1 MSYLTGLKCLRC
13 GAEYPA
19 RRMIGGCPK
28 CRAGGKPSNVVCT
41 YDYEQIKT
49 AFKKKSLPDRP
60 LTMWR
65 YKEFMAP
72 EEENIVT
79 LSEGMTPLIRCERLG
94 KDLGLGNLYVKDESR
109 NPTWSFK
116 DRLASASV
124 SMARQFGAK
133 VVTASSSGNHGAATA
148 AYAAKA
154 GLDAV
159 IFTHEDFPITMR
171 VFMQAYGAK
180 VVAAPTLADR
190 KRLQRLGEEHFGW
203 YSNGDTNQP
212 SAGYDPYG
220 VDGYKSIGFEIS
232 EQLGW
237 RAPDKMVVPVGGGGS
252 FFGSWKGFQEFY
264 TLGLIDSVPEMVAAE
279 VFGPLKNALEKG
291 LDYVEEVPSGRTVAF
306 STGTNYSTYQALRAI
321 LDSGGVAEVASDEE
335 IMDMQLRLA
344 STEGIY
350 GEASGVLPLAVIKK
364 LREMG
369 KIDQDDIVVALLT
382 SGGLKDPATTRSYLP
397 DIPLVEP
404 SLDSLR
410 KGLAEAY
417 GYILPA
423 R

>member
-1 MSYLTGLKCLRC
+1 MSFLTGLKCLRC

-19 RRMIGGCPK
+19 RRMIGGCPE

-41 YDYEQIKT
+41 YDYEQIKG
-49 AFKKKSLPDRP
+49 AFNKKTPADRP

-65 YKEFMAP
+65 YREFMAP
-72 EEENIVT
+72 EQDNIVT
-79 LSEGMTPLIRCERLG
+79 LSEGMTPLVKCEALG
-94 KDLGLGNLYVKDESR
+94 RELGLSNLYVKDESR

-124 SMARQFGAK
+124 SMAVKFGAK
-133 VVTASSSGNHGAATA
+133 VMTASSSGNHGAATA

-171 VFMQAYGAK
+171 VFMEAYGAK
-180 VVAAPTLADR
+180 VVAAPTLRDR
-190 KRLQRLGEEHFGW
+190 KKLQRLGEEHFGW
-203 YSNGDTNQP
+203 YSNGDTMQP

-220 VDGYKSIGFEIS
+220 VDGYKSIGFEIC

-264 TLGLIDSVPEMVAAE
+264 ELGLIDSVPEMVAAE
-279 VFGPLKNALEKG
+279 VFGPLKNALEKD
-291 LDYVEEVPSGRTVAF
+291 LDYVEEVPAGPTVAF
-306 STGTNYSTYQALRAI
+306 STGTNNSTYQALRAI
-321 LDSGGVAEVASDEE
+321 LDSGGMAETAPDEE
-335 IMDMQLRLA
+335 TMEMQLKLA

-364 LREMG
+364 LRQTG
-369 KIDQDDIVVALLT
+369 QIDEDEVVVALMT
-382 SGGLKDPATTRSYLP
+382 SGGLKDPATTQRYLP

-404 SLDSLR
+404 NLDALR

-417 GYILPA
+417 GYLLPEK
-423 R
+423 